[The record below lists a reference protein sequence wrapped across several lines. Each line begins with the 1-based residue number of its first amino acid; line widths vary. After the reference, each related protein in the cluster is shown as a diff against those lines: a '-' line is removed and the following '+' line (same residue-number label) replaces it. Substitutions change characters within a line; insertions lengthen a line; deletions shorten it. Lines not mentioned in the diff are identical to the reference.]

1 MSQGDR
7 IRAFLG
13 RDPFLPFT
21 IRRTSG
27 EDVRI
32 TLPHQAWFPPGVN
45 WVEVTPDSA
54 TSNQRIMLDDVEVV
68 TLGESREA
76 VAPMT
81 VEKFDEF
88 LKRRPFEPFT
98 IHVADGSKIGVM
110 GPEFASRT
118 QAGRTIY
125 VATGGER
132 TEWIDL
138 LLVTRLGS
146 GIDNARASEA
156 GAA

>member
-1 MSQGDR
+1 
-7 IRAFLG
+7 
-13 RDPFLPFT
+13 
-21 IRRTSG
+21 
-27 EDVRI
+27 
-32 TLPHQAWFPPGVN
+32 
-45 WVEVTPDSA
+45 
-54 TSNQRIMLDDVEVV
+54 MLADVEEV

-76 VAPMT
+76 SAPMT

-118 QAGRTIY
+118 QGGQTIY

-132 TEWIDL
+132 TEWTDL
-138 LLVTRLGS
+138 LLVTRISS
-146 GIDNARASEA
+146 GIENARASEA

>member
-1 MSQGDR
+1 MSPAER
-7 IRAFLG
+7 IRSLLR

-21 IRRTSG
+21 IRWKSG
-27 EDVRI
+27 AIIRI
-32 TLPHQAWFPPGVN
+32 SLPGQLWFPPGTN
-45 WVEVTPDSA
+45 WFEVLEADTVTHERKMLAEIDEVTPSEA
-54 TSNQRIMLDDVEVV
+54 
-68 TLGESREA
+68 REA
-76 VAPMT
+76 TGPMT

-98 IHVADGSKIGVM
+98 IHVADGSKIGVI
-110 GPEFASRT
+110 GSEFASRT
-118 QAGRTIY
+118 QGGRTIY

-138 LLVTRLGS
+138 LLVTRISS